1 MNAIA
6 LRKTKLQGSAVA
18 ERNCSV
24 TTQKAIKST
33 SINSKE
39 GKFVASALKIWCD
52 FNCHETLR
60 KTELC
65 SIFMYKRHPS
75 YFKTKI
81 FLAQH
86 KTEHLY
92 TPRFDWEKQFSKT
105 RYNLHFN

>member
-39 GKFVASALKIWCD
+39 GK
-52 FNCHETLR
+52 
-60 KTELC
+60 
-65 SIFMYKRHPS
+65 Y
-75 YFKTKI
+75 
-81 FLAQH
+81 
-86 KTEHLY
+86 
-92 TPRFDWEKQFSKT
+92 
-105 RYNLHFN
+105 